1 MMNQSV
7 TPKFSAVVF
16 DMDGTLLDTLRDISY
31 SLNAVLAEEGYPT
44 HPVEKCR
51 IMVGFGMREL
61 VRKALPESEHDEA
74 ITEPLL
80 KKMQARYAEHW
91 NDSSRPYDGI
101 AELLDAI
108 DLLGLKKAILSN
120 KPDRFTRQCAEELL
134 APWNFDVIMGFREG
148 IAPKPDPTGA
158 LLVAKE
164 LCVEPASILY
174 VGDSGVDMKTANAAG
189 MYPLGVTWGYRPE
202 KELLA
207 TGAAMVISTP
217 EQIIPLLVK

>member
-7 TPKFSAVVF
+7 TQKFSAVVF
-16 DMDGTLLDTLRDISY
+16 DMDGTLLDTLADISH
-31 SLNAVLAEEGYPT
+31 SLNSVLEEEGYPT
-44 HPVEKCR
+44 HTVEACR
-51 IMVGFGMREL
+51 VMVGFGMREL
-61 VRKALPESEHDEA
+61 VRKALPESAHDEA

-108 DLLGLKKAILSN
+108 DRLGLKKAILSN

-134 APWNFDVIMGFREG
+134 APWNFDVVMGFREG

-158 LLVAKE
+158 LMVAEE
-164 LCVEPASILY
+164 LGVQPASILY
-174 VGDSGVDMKTANAAG
+174 VGDSDVDMKTATAAG
-189 MYPLGVTWGYRPE
+189 MYPLGVTWGYRPGQ
-202 KELLA
+202 ELLA
-207 TGAAMVISTP
+207 TGAAKLVSTP
-217 EQIIPLLVK
+217 EEIIPFLTA

>member
-1 MMNQSV
+1 MNQSV

-16 DMDGTLLDTLRDISY
+16 DMDGTLLDTLHDISH
-31 SLNAVLAEEGYPT
+31 SLNSVLEEEGYPT
-44 HPVEKCR
+44 HTVEACR
-51 IMVGFGMREL
+51 VMVGFGMREL
-61 VRKALPESEHDEA
+61 VRKALPESAHDEA

-108 DLLGLKKAILSN
+108 DRLGLKKAILSN
-120 KPDRFTRQCAEELL
+120 KPDRFTRQCAEALL
-134 APWNFDVIMGFREG
+134 EPWKFDVIMGFREG

-158 LLVAKE
+158 LMVAEE
-164 LCVEPASILY
+164 LGVQPASILY

-189 MYPLGVTWGYRPE
+189 MYPLGVTWGYRPGE
-202 KELLA
+202 ELLA
-207 TGAAMVISTP
+207 TGAAKLVSTP
-217 EQIIPLLVK
+217 EEIIPFLTA

>member
-7 TPKFSAVVF
+7 TQKFSAVVF
-16 DMDGTLLDTLRDISY
+16 DMDGTLLDTLHDISH
-31 SLNAVLAEEGYPT
+31 SLNSVLEEEGYPT
-44 HPVEKCR
+44 HTVEACR
-51 IMVGFGMREL
+51 VMVGFGMREL
-61 VRKALPESEHDEA
+61 VRKALPESAHDEA

-108 DLLGLKKAILSN
+108 DRLGLKKAILSN

-134 APWNFDVIMGFREG
+134 APWNFDVVMGFREG

-158 LLVAKE
+158 LMVAEE
-164 LCVEPASILY
+164 LGVQPASILY
-174 VGDSGVDMKTANAAG
+174 VGDSDVDMKTATAAG
-189 MYPLGVTWGYRPE
+189 MYPLGVTWGYRPGQ
-202 KELLA
+202 ELLA
-207 TGAAMVISTP
+207 TGAAKLVSTP
-217 EQIIPLLVK
+217 EEIIPFLTA

>member
-16 DMDGTLLDTLRDISY
+16 DMDGTLLDTLADISH
-31 SLNAVLAEEGYPT
+31 SLNSVLEEEGYPT
-44 HPVEKCR
+44 HSLEECR
-51 IMVGFGMREL
+51 VMVGFGMREL
-61 VRKALPESEHDEA
+61 VRKALPESAHDDA

-80 KKMQARYAEHW
+80 KRMQARYAEHW
-91 NDSSRPYDGI
+91 NDSSRPYNGI

-108 DLLGLKKAILSN
+108 DRLGLKKAILSN

-134 APWNFDVIMGFREG
+134 APWKFDVIMGFREG

-158 LLVAKE
+158 LMVADE
-164 LCVEPASILY
+164 LGVQPASILY

-189 MYPLGVTWGYRPE
+189 MYPLGVTWGYRPAE
-202 KELLA
+202 ELLA
-207 TGAAMVISTP
+207 TGAAKLVSSP
-217 EQIIPLLVK
+217 EAIIPLLMG